1 MRNVEWWWH
10 CQLFL
15 HVILFS
21 IQLCQTALNCIRIN
35 DTFKWNRRNGIHT
48 QIHIQFSFVARTEG
62 SKRNFRSLIKKCKWN
77 YDLVWLWLFVWSL
90 CHDFF
95 FAFCVFFF
103 SIFIKGFRSNFLRN
117 INCSIDLL
125 ANVHTQWY
133 YSRKNQT
140 EVTVFHYKKR
150 HLQFKSCSFTDDV
163 KQTFIAFYLMKRR
176 CLIAS

>member
-35 DTFKWNRRNGIHT
+35 DTFKWNRRSGIHIH
-48 QIHIQFSFVARTEG
+48 IHIQFSFVARTEG

-95 FAFCVFFF
+95 FAFCFFF
-103 SIFIKGFRSNFLRN
+103 NFHQRF
-117 INCSIDLL
+117 S
-125 ANVHTQWY
+125 
-133 YSRKNQT
+133 
-140 EVTVFHYKKR
+140 
-150 HLQFKSCSFTDDV
+150 LQFFTQHKLLNRFTGKRTYTMVLFKEKSNGSHCV
-163 KQTFIAFYLMKRR
+163 PL
-176 CLIAS
+176 